1 MPMLSAGSPE
11 ASSRRSRHCGG
22 LRRTAFLHESG
33 RQWTHYPDDEDE
45 YDEDILEFDPHFDH
59 DAKMEIKLN
68 EQGVNFVGNVEG
80 YLALARMFTFLAQA
94 HLYVRMEEN
103 PSPDVNTSYGYGPY
117 HMKYFIRD
125 AFIQNKH
132 YLFTS
137 DALQN
142 IDPEYEQELFFWL
155 SDQIGPEFWVEKMKT
170 SNDLNRGTVSLNK
183 CV

>member
-1 MPMLSAGSPE
+1 MLSAGSPE

-22 LRRTAFLHESG
+22 LRRPAFLHESG
-33 RQWTHYPDDEDE
+33 RRWTHYPDDEDE
-45 YDEDILEFDPHFDH
+45 YDEDILEFDPQFNH

-94 HLYVRMEEN
+94 HMYVRMEEN

-125 AFIQNKH
+125 AFIQNKQ

-137 DALQN
+137 DALQDVN
-142 IDPEYEQELFFWL
+142 PEYEQELFFWP
-155 SDQIGPEFWVEKMKT
+155 SDQIGPDFWVEK
-170 SNDLNRGTVSLNK
+170 DEEE
-183 CV
+183 